1 MKKIFTLLFAL
12 AFSSVAFTQNLF
24 VDDVSYS
31 GALTANGWTAHSVA
45 GTNPISTT
53 TGSLSFPSY
62 PSSGIGNSVI
72 LGPSGE
78 DVNKP
83 LSSSVTTGTVYL
95 SFLVTVSNT
104 LTTTGDY
111 FTGFYGNA
119 MTFFGRVYVKKNADA
134 TFDFGIAKTSGTPLY
149 TSGSFAFGTTYLVV
163 AKYEFFT
170 GSTTDDVASVFVFSA
185 AAPSAEPL
193 SNQTSNVGIDAA
205 IPLAGV
211 MLRQGSSTT
220 LVNVTVDGIRAGTTW
235 SNTLPVEL
243 VDFKAQKSNTS
254 AKLNWQTASE
264 QNNNFFSIERSQN
277 GSDFDKIGE
286 VKGNGNSIKT
296 QNYSF
301 VDASP
306 VKGTNY
312 YRLRQTDFD
321 GKETVSKTVSVNF
334 DGKAAKAKVYP
345 TVVKDILTVE
355 LASDATTEILV
366 RDITGRLILTKNTE
380 GAFSTTLDLGTAA
393 NGLYFIT
400 VQSNQGLETVKVLK
414 Q

>member
-1 MKKIFTLLFAL
+1 MKIFFTLLFVISLNFGSFAQTTIL
-12 AFSSVAFTQNLF
+12 SQNWTNTSLISADDVWTGVPNIVGYRGDIATNPSAPFDPQAAQFLVDAVSTVIDVNQGRNDPNLF
-24 VDDVSYS
+24 TS
-31 GALTANGWTAHSVA
+31 GGVTEFEI
-45 GTNPISTT
+45 TNPVVALQGSGTADAPNLVITIAT
-53 TGSLSFPSY
+53 TGLTNITVQYNLRDIDGSTDDAIQQYALQY
-62 PSSGIGNSVI
+62 RIGNSGDFTNISAGYVADASS
-72 LGPSGE
+72 GP
-78 DVNKP
+78 N
-83 LSSSVTTGTVYL
+83 LAT
-95 SFLVTVSNT
+95 LVTPVNVT
-104 LTTTGDY
+104 LP
-111 FTGFYGNA
+111 NA
-119 MTFFGRVYVKKNADA
+119 ANDKPVVQIRILTINA
-134 TFDFGIAKTSGTPLY
+134 
-149 TSGSFAFGTTYLVV
+149 
-163 AKYEFFT
+163 T
-170 GSTTDDVASVFVFSA
+170 GSD
-185 AAPSAEPL
+185 EW
-193 SNQTSNVGIDAA
+193 VGIDDILIQGTAA
-205 IPLAGV
+205 
-211 MLRQGSSTT
+211 
-220 LVNVTVDGIRAGTTW
+220 
-235 SNTLPVEL
+235 LPVEL
-243 VDFKAQKSNTS
+243 TSFNANKSNTS
-254 AKLNWQTASE
+254 TKISWQTASE

-277 GSDFDKIGE
+277 GNDFDKIGE

-380 GAFSTTLDLGTAA
+380 GSFSTTLDLGTAA